1 MTREAEDSNLCREEN
16 RGRSL
21 FIQIVVDFIL
31 LLAGNYIYSF
41 ILILFLMLMLF
52 TKLFLPTKGKG
63 INVMFEWRS
72 IYTCIM

>member
-1 MTREAEDSNLCREEN
+1 MTREAEREEN

-41 ILILFLMLMLF
+41 ILILFLMLICLRNYSCLR
-52 TKLFLPTKGKG
+52 KEKGS
-63 INVMFEWRS
+63 M
-72 IYTCIM
+72 

>member
-41 ILILFLMLMLF
+41 ILILFLMLICLRNYSCLR
-52 TKLFLPTKGKG
+52 KEKGS
-63 INVMFEWRS
+63 M
-72 IYTCIM
+72 

>member
-16 RGRSL
+16 RGRNL

-41 ILILFLMLMLF
+41 NLILFL
-52 TKLFLPTKGKG
+52 K
-63 INVMFEWRS
+63 
-72 IYTCIM
+72 C